1 VIEWLVSGTGDPTAA
16 PAADTVSLL
25 KQDNIS
31 VVDAPKASAGKLAT
45 GITGHFAWWTGDL
58 GVRANLATADPR
70 TAIPANRK
78 SPADSIG

>member
-1 VIEWLVSGTGDPTAA
+1 MSGTGDPTAA